1 MNEAPIASGSSFR
14 RRLMIGNILFQMCTA
29 ILVISYLFALLRL
42 TAEQWHE
49 FFIGCVTFCGV
60 GAIANALMHC
70 RFDRAV
76 VACIDAEASDEA
88 CEEHFRSG
96 FEAATDLP
104 RRMFF
109 AAQVSWAIAAATIP
123 GWMTLRLDDLPSS
136 PPLTIAVVALMGG
149 LVTGIFVF
157 YALKRFVAPL
167 RNRWAGRLLDSTERQ
182 SLIHRL
188 SLSRKLGIAV
198 SGVMV
203 STVFAAA
210 LLSYSLAFRP
220 IEAYSTRV
228 QSGWVERMAER
239 LFGPQDP
246 VLNLVKDE
254 LEQLGIA
261 GRLLVIDLSAGKIM
275 SGDPGALTASELRWI
290 TASEEFTGTSLGI
303 DSDNSFA
310 WSRLEDDPT
319 FALVA
324 ATSRDHISGDLGR
337 VQLAFGLLLLAAF
350 AIALCA
356 AFLMADDVSR
366 TTEWLR
372 GEAKRIASGDL
383 TRGEVRESE
392 DELGSLARSFAEM
405 SDSLRATIGRVAEA
419 AVRVDAE
426 AAAIATAGS
435 GVAKVTGDQV
445 EGIKQASGS
454 MAAINSQISGITE
467 SAQVLTGNVEEASS
481 TILELG
487 AAGEELNQTTS
498 ALTSQINDV
507 SGSIEEMIQG
517 ARQISENTVGLAG
530 AAAET
535 SASMTQM
542 AASMQ
547 QVERAATETAGFSAQ
562 VVSLA
567 ESGRERVQQTIA
579 GMDAI
584 REATGSA
591 DTVIRGL
598 GERVQEIGAIV
609 DVIDEVADET
619 SLLALNAAIIA
630 AQAGDQGRSFSVVAD
645 EIKDLADRVLTS
657 TKEIGGLIRSVQ
669 EESANAVGAIE
680 RGTESVQSGVDLSA
694 EAGASLEEITRAA
707 HASGMRIQEIVQA
720 VREQANDASRVSDLT
735 AQVNS
740 SVEEIRAGGEEQE
753 RGNEMVMR
761 GTVAMRNVAHQT
773 DRTTEEQARGTR
785 RIRDSIESVRDAVDK
800 IHAALQGQ
808 SEECRHAVSFL
819 EQVYERTR
827 ANEDVSSLMS
837 QATRGLE
844 QQAEAL
850 REAIRRFRIE

>member
-1 MNEAPIASGSSFR
+1 MTDTPFASGSSFR
-14 RRLMIGNILFQMCTA
+14 RRLMIGNLLFQTCTA
-29 ILVISYLFALLRL
+29 IIVVFYLFAVLQL

-49 FFIGCVTFCGV
+49 FLIGCVTFAGIA
-60 GAIANALMHC
+60 AIANAWMQC

-76 VACIDAEASDEA
+76 VACIDAEASHA
-88 CEEHFRSG
+88 VEEGHFRSG
-96 FEAATDLP
+96 FEAVMDLP

-109 AAQVSWAIAAATIP
+109 AAQVSGAIAALTVP
-123 GWMTLRLDDLPSS
+123 GWMLLRLDDLPTT
-136 PPLTIAVVALMGG
+136 PPRVIAVVALMGG

-167 RNRWAGRLLDSTERQ
+167 RNRWAGQLGDPAERQ
-182 SLIHRL
+182 GLIPRL

-220 IEAYSTRV
+220 IEAYSARV
-228 QSGWVERMAER
+228 QSGYVARMAVR
-239 LFGPQDP
+239 LTGPKDP
-246 VLNLVKDE
+246 LLDLVKDDLDE
-254 LEQLGIA
+254 LGIA
-261 GRLLVIDLSAGKIM
+261 GWLLVIDLSAGKIV
-275 SGDPGALTASELRWI
+275 SGAPGALTASEVRWI
-290 TASEEFTGTSLGI
+290 QASEEFTGTSLGI

-310 WSRLEDDPT
+310 WSRIEDDED

-324 ATSRDHISGDLGR
+324 ATPRDHLGGDLGR
-337 VQLAFGLLLLAAF
+337 VRSAFGLLVLVAF

-366 TTEWLR
+366 ITEWLR
-372 GEAKRIASGDL
+372 ADAKRIASGDL

-405 SDSLRATIGRVAEA
+405 TDSLRATVGRVAEA
-419 AVRVDAE
+419 AERVDGE

-435 GVAKVTGDQV
+435 SVGSVTGDQV
-445 EGIKQASGS
+445 EGIKQASAS
-454 MAAINSQISGITE
+454 MAAINAQVSGIAQ
-467 SAQVLTGNVEEASS
+467 SARVLTGNVEEASS
-481 TILELG
+481 TVLELG

-498 ALTSQINDV
+498 ALTGQINDV
-507 SGSIEEMIQG
+507 SGSIEEMIRG
-517 ARQISENTVGLAG
+517 TRQISENTEGLAG
-530 AAAET
+530 AASET
-535 SASMTQM
+535 SASMAQM

-547 QVERAATETAGFSAQ
+547 QVDRAATETAGFSAQ
-562 VVSLA
+562 VISLA
-567 ESGRERVQQTIA
+567 ERGRERVQQTIA

-584 REATGSA
+584 RDATSSA
-591 DTVIRGL
+591 DTVIRDL
-598 GERVQEIGAIV
+598 GQRVQEIGAIV

-619 SLLALNAAIIA
+619 NLLALNAAIIA
-630 AQAGDQGRSFSVVAD
+630 AQAGDHGRSFSVVAD
-645 EIKDLADRVLTS
+645 EIKDLADRVLAS

-694 EAGASLEEITRAA
+694 DAGASLEEITRAA
-707 HASGMRIQEIVQA
+707 HASGVRIEEIVQA
-720 VREQANDASRVSDLT
+720 VREQAKDASRVSDLT
-735 AQVNS
+735 AKVNR
-740 SVEEIRAGGEEQE
+740 SVEEIRAGGVEQE
-753 RGNEMVMR
+753 RGSEMVMR
-761 GTVAMRNVAHQT
+761 GTVTMRNVAQQT
-773 DRTTEEQARGTR
+773 DRTTEEQSRGTK

-808 SEECRHAVSFL
+808 SEECLHAVSFL

-827 ANEDVSSLMS
+827 SNEDVSRRMNE
-837 QATRGLE
+837 ATQGLQ
-844 QQAEAL
+844 QQADAL
-850 REAIRRFRIE
+850 RSAIRRFRIE